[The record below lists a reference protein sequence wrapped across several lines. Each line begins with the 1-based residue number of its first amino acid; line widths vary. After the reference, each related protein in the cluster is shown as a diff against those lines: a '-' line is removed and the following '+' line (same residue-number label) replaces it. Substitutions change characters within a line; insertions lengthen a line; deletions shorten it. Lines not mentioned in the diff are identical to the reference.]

1 MTTMI
6 TAEQA
11 ARALVAACRIT
22 GVDPEKVFDKGTAR
36 AGQFGSVTGPY
47 GARVMAAMGA
57 RSRLGLKPGRLALIF
72 RVVSADLTP
81 SSGVKRGI
89 TGEHLL
95 AVAEAMTGGAMP
107 SQGEVAI
114 NDMDPE
120 PPEPPQPSPRRPKP
134 DVRLVTNPV
143 RTLAVAPIRSAPALK
158 AVSTD
163 IRRWAAAYVR
173 RGVKVAYLAD
183 LFDVDVGDLQQALVG
198 PGLQRAA

>member
-22 GVDPEKVFDKGTAR
+22 GVDPNRVFDKGTAR
-36 AGQFGSVTGPY
+36 AGQRGSVTGPY

-57 RSRLGLKPGRLALIF
+57 RSRLGLSPGRLAVVF

-89 TGEHLL
+89 TAEHLL
-95 AVAEAMTGGAMP
+95 SVAEAMNGGDMP
-107 SQGEVAI
+107 DRGEVI
-114 NDMDPE
+114 DLEPE
-120 PPEPPQPSPRRPKP
+120 PPEPSGPAPRPMKP

-143 RTLAVAPIRSAPALK
+143 RAAVPSPVRPAAAMK
-158 AVSTD
+158 AVTGD

-183 LFDVDVGDLQQALVG
+183 LFDVDAEALQQALTG
-198 PGLQRAA
+198 SGFQRAA